1 MRGKAS
7 YGRILSVKCCQ
18 LTCLGLAIGLSAVGI
33 AEKAK
38 DSSPMTRRW
47 TTLDGLHENVV
58 TALSR
63 SSDGYLWVTTP
74 LGVARFDGVKFTT
87 YLPPDLPEVPPPA
100 TNAVALPRLPGRKV
114 LCALAESNGVV
125 WVGTDGDGLLRL
137 RPRLVSLRHEAPA
150 TNGVVRFTD
159 STGRV
164 WSGTSAD
171 GIRVVLRDGTERH
184 FGTQDGFDARQVTS
198 FAETPDGSVWVGSDG
213 AGLWRVTGDKISRH
227 PCHDGKGND
236 FVRALFCDS
245 EGSLWVGARGEAIT
259 CLQDG
264 NPTTVVL
271 RKLAGVESMS
281 FYEEP
286 KGRLWLATDRSLL
299 SFTLKEFKRK
309 AARIGSS
316 IRVET
321 LGRED
326 GYWFSP
332 NTSLQV
338 SRTAYAEL
346 LSQPP
351 PRIVWETPKP
361 TKPFPPDT
369 ETVSISYTADS
380 PGMADRVVFSHR
392 LLPRR
397 EKWNFVRRSRTANF
411 YNLPPG
417 DYRLEVVAR
426 LPFGDLSPPA
436 IFEFSIAPHFYETTA
451 FIVGAS
457 VFLLLA
463 IFLVVRAVYLR
474 RVRAKLLA
482 ARQRDV
488 LAAERARIAHDIH
501 DDVGA
506 RLTRVSYI
514 TEMATE
520 KDPSI
525 GEVADEVRD
534 VIRAL
539 DEVVWAVEPRNDTLS
554 AFADYLYTYAERYL
568 NTMHVRLR
576 ASIPSELPAASVTS
590 RTRHAVFMCV
600 KEALNNIVKHA
611 AATTAFVSL
620 SIHGNEVRVTAG
632 DDGKG
637 FAGPREGGNGL
648 ANMRERMADIGGT
661 FAVGPREG
669 GGCEVVLSF
678 KLNGK
683 P

>member
-18 LTCLGLAIGLSAVGI
+18 LICLVLAIGLSAAGI

-38 DSSPMTRRW
+38 DSAPMTRRW

-87 YLPPDLPEVPPPA
+87 YLPPNLPEVPPPA

-159 STGRV
+159 STGRI

-309 AARIGSS
+309 AERIGSS

-397 EKWNFVRRSRTANF
+397 EKWNFVRRSRTVNF

-436 IFEFSIAPHFYETTA
+436 IFEFSIAPHFYETMA

-457 VFLLLA
+457 VFLLLVM
-463 IFLVVRAVYLR
+463 FLVVRAVYLR

-482 ARQRDV
+482 ARQR
-488 LAAERARIAHDIH
+488 
-501 DDVGA
+501 
-506 RLTRVSYI
+506 
-514 TEMATE
+514 
-520 KDPSI
+520 
-525 GEVADEVRD
+525 ADR
-534 VIRAL
+534 
-539 DEVVWAVEPRNDTLS
+539 P
-554 AFADYLYTYAERYL
+554 
-568 NTMHVRLR
+568 
-576 ASIPSELPAASVTS
+576 
-590 RTRHAVFMCV
+590 
-600 KEALNNIVKHA
+600 
-611 AATTAFVSL
+611 
-620 SIHGNEVRVTAG
+620 
-632 DDGKG
+632 
-637 FAGPREGGNGL
+637 
-648 ANMRERMADIGGT
+648 
-661 FAVGPREG
+661 
-669 GGCEVVLSF
+669 
-678 KLNGK
+678 
-683 P
+683 

>member
-1 MRGKAS
+1 
-7 YGRILSVKCCQ
+7 
-18 LTCLGLAIGLSAVGI
+18 
-33 AEKAK
+33 
-38 DSSPMTRRW
+38 
-47 TTLDGLHENVV
+47 
-58 TALSR
+58 
-63 SSDGYLWVTTP
+63 
-74 LGVARFDGVKFTT
+74 
-87 YLPPDLPEVPPPA
+87 
-100 TNAVALPRLPGRKV
+100 
-114 LCALAESNGVV
+114 
-125 WVGTDGDGLLRL
+125 
-137 RPRLVSLRHEAPA
+137 
-150 TNGVVRFTD
+150 
-159 STGRV
+159 
-164 WSGTSAD
+164 
-171 GIRVVLRDGTERH
+171 
-184 FGTQDGFDARQVTS
+184 
-198 FAETPDGSVWVGSDG
+198 
-213 AGLWRVTGDKISRH
+213 
-227 PCHDGKGND
+227 
-236 FVRALFCDS
+236 
-245 EGSLWVGARGEAIT
+245 
-259 CLQDG
+259 
-264 NPTTVVL
+264 
-271 RKLAGVESMS
+271 MS

-309 AARIGSS
+309 AERIGSS

-457 VFLLLA
+457 VFLLLVM
-463 IFLVVRAVYLR
+463 FLVVRAVYLR

>member
-1 MRGKAS
+1 M
-7 YGRILSVKCCQ
+7 
-18 LTCLGLAIGLSAVGI
+18 
-33 AEKAK
+33 
-38 DSSPMTRRW
+38 
-47 TTLDGLHENVV
+47 
-58 TALSR
+58 
-63 SSDGYLWVTTP
+63 
-74 LGVARFDGVKFTT
+74 
-87 YLPPDLPEVPPPA
+87 
-100 TNAVALPRLPGRKV
+100 
-114 LCALAESNGVV
+114 
-125 WVGTDGDGLLRL
+125 
-137 RPRLVSLRHEAPA
+137 
-150 TNGVVRFTD
+150 
-159 STGRV
+159 
-164 WSGTSAD
+164 
-171 GIRVVLRDGTERH
+171 
-184 FGTQDGFDARQVTS
+184 
-198 FAETPDGSVWVGSDG
+198 
-213 AGLWRVTGDKISRH
+213 
-227 PCHDGKGND
+227 
-236 FVRALFCDS
+236 
-245 EGSLWVGARGEAIT
+245 
-259 CLQDG
+259 
-264 NPTTVVL
+264 
-271 RKLAGVESMS
+271 
-281 FYEEP
+281 
-286 KGRLWLATDRSLL
+286 ATDRSLL

-309 AARIGSS
+309 AARIGSN

-326 GYWFSP
+326 GYRFSP

-338 SRTAYAEL
+338 SRTAYAAL
-346 LSQPP
+346 LAQPP

-361 TKPFPPDT
+361 TKPFPPGT

-397 EKWNFVRRSRTANF
+397 AKWNFVRHSRTANF

-506 RLTRVSYI
+506 RLTHVSYI

-554 AFADYLYTYAERYL
+554 AFADYLYTYAERCRL
-568 NTMHVRLR
+568 HVRQGGAQQHR
-576 ASIPSELPAASVTS
+576 QAC
-590 RTRHAVFMCV
+590 RRHDGIRVAVHPRQRG
-600 KEALNNIVKHA
+600 A
-611 AATTAFVSL
+611 
-620 SIHGNEVRVTAG
+620 R
-632 DDGKG
+632 DGG
-637 FAGPREGGNGL
+637 R
-648 ANMRERMADIGGT
+648 
-661 FAVGPREG
+661 
-669 GGCEVVLSF
+669 
-678 KLNGK
+678 
-683 P
+683 